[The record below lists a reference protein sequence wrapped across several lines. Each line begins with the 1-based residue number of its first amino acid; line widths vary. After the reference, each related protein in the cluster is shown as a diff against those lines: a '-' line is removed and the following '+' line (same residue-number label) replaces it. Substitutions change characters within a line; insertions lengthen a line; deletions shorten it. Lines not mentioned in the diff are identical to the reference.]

1 VAQEEQIHQTSSF
14 PVQTAQAI
22 DVLAFGPLNQ
32 HIFCFHS
39 LTQCVHYRWQ
49 TTFELNPRRGERNES
64 VLEND
69 YYSPQD
75 NDSKLTAFTTH
86 GFFFSAIS
94 RKGCFSTFGGFSTDL
109 FIS

>member
-1 VAQEEQIHQTSSF
+1 
-14 PVQTAQAI
+14 VQ
-22 DVLAFGPLNQ
+22 
-32 HIFCFHS
+32 
-39 LTQCVHYRWQ
+39 YWWQ

-64 VLEND
+64 FLEND

-75 NDSKLTAFTTH
+75 NDVDSELTAFATH
-86 GFFFSAIS
+86 RFFFSAIS